1 MFNETIYSSVFCNV
15 GSGQARSFLRPQELH
30 VPGHHRLKDIV
41 AFGRA
46 YHRVLDN
53 LNTAPSLDVVAAG
66 AEPGGPREVFQ
77 FSVMLLRLF
86 GPLHQRD
93 HGWRSVGR
101 HRGPPIASAVTARR
115 ANVVFRR
122 LGG

>member
-1 MFNETIYSSVFCNV
+1 MQLVWGVRNE
-15 GSGQARSFLRPQELH
+15 L
-30 VPGHHRLKDIV
+30 
-41 AFGRA
+41 
-46 YHRVLDN
+46 
-53 LNTAPSLDVVAAG
+53 AG
-66 AEPGGPREVFQ
+66 ANERLQKAMHAQGIALHPRPREVFQ

-86 GPLHQRD
+86 GPLLQRD